1 MNKYTELSDAEINV
15 KVFINL
21 YGKESLKD
29 KDMRRYF
36 SRVDYCNNPADAMPI
51 IIENKICT
59 AFDVFAEE
67 HDGGNWVASPAY
79 GFASERTR
87 SNNLYRAAMELF
99 LLMKYAENEK
109 V

>member
-36 SRVDYCNNPADAMPI
+36 SRVDYCSNPSDAMPI
-51 IIENKICT
+51 IIENKISMTPSPRADEWVCT
-59 AFDVFAEE
+59 LRYFRAINE
-67 HDGGNWVASPAY
+67 SP
-79 GFASERTR
+79 
-87 SNNLYRAAMELF
+87 LRAAMEVF
-99 LLMKYAENEK
+99 LMMKDEEINND
-109 V
+109 